1 MQVYKI
7 EPTTAYTYGCAL
19 IAAKTEDEAID
30 LFRTSNEYRDF
41 EYDEYNCSCE
51 FIEGLDF
58 KTDIA
63 TIILDKIG
71 YE

>member
-7 EPTTAYTYGCAL
+7 EPTVSYTYGCAL

-30 LFRTSNEYRDF
+30 LFRTSNDYRDY
-41 EYDEYNCSCE
+41 EYDIYNCSCK
-51 FIEGLDF
+51 FMEGLDF

-63 TIILDKIG
+63 TIILDTIG
-71 YE
+71 SE